1 LEGIFKFM
9 TKVNKQDRDNKNKRR
24 RGGKFMSIKEA
35 DIKKGWTEMETVAR
49 RGSAAPPNIDS
60 NSTDLGDLFQWGAI
74 YALRNP
80 LIGKVL

>member
-1 LEGIFKFM
+1 M